1 MYSLNRVQ
9 LMGNLTVT
17 PENKSTANSNY
28 CDFSIAINKKYKN
41 SNGEMVESVQFANC
55 KCWGKGADILSKY
68 AKKGQEVYVEGE
80 LETSKYQDKDGN
92 NRSVTRVIV
101 KDFKLFKKSD
111 SSENSNENTNTQ
123 SQENVEQQN
132 VYQNNDEDDIDIEDI
147 PF

>member
-55 KCWGKGADILSKY
+55 KCWG
-68 AKKGQEVYVEGE
+68 
-80 LETSKYQDKDGN
+80 
-92 NRSVTRVIV
+92 RVQI
-101 KDFKLFKKSD
+101 FYL
-111 SSENSNENTNTQ
+111 NTQ
-123 SQENVEQQN
+123 RRGRRCMLKVN
-132 VYQNNDEDDIDIEDI
+132 
-147 PF
+147 